1 MIFRIRVDRVCP
13 STHLGSAFERLL
25 PSGTEPLRAGVC
37 DAPRG
42 PASGRLDRAP
52 RSGGA
57 GSRGASGSV
66 PRGPAAL
73 RRFAFPPPERGAL
86 TALRPPRHS
95 LFSVAVVAVSSTSF
109 HRFRAHGR
117 RHASGPRQHLRIPPG
132 RRAADG
138 HAAGLRLFESLLL
151 FQSGYLACGRW
162 AVGALHAPG
171 HPPLV
176 GRALCKRLPDPMGC
190 VFRSAGRAGQQH
202 RSLRLAAP
210 AVGPQKPPPGPR
222 QETFPLRFLLRVLLC

>member
-1 MIFRIRVDRVCP
+1 M
-13 STHLGSAFERLL
+13 
-25 PSGTEPLRAGVC
+25 C

-117 RHASGPRQHLRIPPG
+117 RHAGGPSRHLRIPPG

-138 HAAGLRLFESLLL
+138 HAAASAPVRVFAPFSIGLFDLRPLGCGSPSRTGAPTPRRTRALQASPRPHGLRVPLCPSRRGGSTALCARPLLL
-151 FQSGYLACGRW
+151 S
-162 AVGALHAPG
+162 
-171 HPPLV
+171 
-176 GRALCKRLPDPMGC
+176 
-190 VFRSAGRAGQQH
+190 
-202 RSLRLAAP
+202 AP
-210 AVGPQKPPPGPR
+210 AVCSCCRAPESTARSASGNVSPAFSSKSVV
-222 QETFPLRFLLRVLLC
+222 VLGLIFRSIFNCLVYFRT

>member
-1 MIFRIRVDRVCP
+1 M
-13 STHLGSAFERLL
+13 
-25 PSGTEPLRAGVC
+25 C

-109 HRFRAHGR
+109 HRFRAHSR
-117 RHASGPRQHLRIPPG
+117 RHAGRPSRPLRIPPG

-151 FQSGYLACGRW
+151 FQSGYLTCGRW

-176 GRALCKRLPDPMGC
+176 GRALCKRLADPVGC
-190 VFRSAGRAGQQH
+190 VFRSARRAVEAAPLSAPGRSCCRAPETTA
-202 RSLRLAAP
+202 RSASGNVSPAFSSKSVVVLRLIFRSIFNCL
-210 AVGPQKPPPGPR
+210 VYFR
-222 QETFPLRFLLRVLLC
+222 T

>member
-1 MIFRIRVDRVCP
+1 M
-13 STHLGSAFERLL
+13 
-25 PSGTEPLRAGVC
+25 C

-109 HRFRAHGR
+109 HRFRAHSR
-117 RHASGPRQHLRIPPG
+117 RHAGGPRRPLRIPPG

-138 HAAGLRLFESLLL
+138 HAAASAPVRVFAPFSIGLLDLRPLGCGSPSRTGAPTPRRTRALQASPRPRGLRVPLCRSRRGSSTALCAWPLLL
-151 FQSGYLACGRW
+151 SGPRIHRQ
-162 AVGALHAPG
+162 VR
-171 HPPLV
+171 V
-176 GRALCKRLPDPMGC
+176 RKRFPC
-190 VFRSAGRAGQQH
+190 VF
-202 RSLRLAAP
+202 
-210 AVGPQKPPPGPR
+210 
-222 QETFPLRFLLRVLLC
+222 F